1 MHTTTERHLRGPIL
15 CLCALATLFLTVV
28 PAGTYAR
35 ELANVPLVVGLD
47 HVPVAVGNL
56 DSAAD
61 LFRSLGFALKL
72 GRPHTNG
79 IRNQHVKFPDGTEI
93 ELITA
98 AEARDSMTAEYRQ
111 YLLNGDGPAFAGL
124 YAPSIEQVVE
134 RFSAAHVEY
143 SHDAGLLTFPQTN
156 ELHYLFIG
164 SRNLTPTDRPENF
177 AHQNTAESLIGI
189 WLASE
194 NPSAERH
201 MLELLGADISD
212 MQVHVPD
219 ETRCPVARF
228 PQGQVVLLP
237 RSRQQIPG
245 RRIVGATVRVRTL
258 SALQLILRANGM
270 KVPGVIQTRESRSIF
285 LPPGLT
291 HGLWLEFRE
300 LR

>member
-1 MHTTTERHLRGPIL
+1 MRGYIF
-15 CLCALATLFLTVV
+15 CFCALATLFLTVV
-28 PAGTYAR
+28 PAGAYAR
-35 ELANVPLVVGLD
+35 ELSNVPLVVGLD
-47 HVPVAVGNL
+47 HIPVAVGNL
-56 DSAAD
+56 DSTAD
-61 LFRSLGFALKL
+61 QFRSLGFALKQ
-72 GRPHTNG
+72 GRPHANG

-98 AEARDSMTAEYRQ
+98 AEARDSLTAEYRQ
-111 YLLNGDGPAFAGL
+111 HLLNGDGPAFAGL

-143 SHDAGLLTFPQTN
+143 SRDAEMLTFPQTN

-177 AHQNTAESLIGI
+177 AHQNTAESLIGV

-201 MLELLGADISD
+201 VLELLGADISD
-212 MQVHVPD
+212 MQVHVPY

-245 RRIVGATVRVRTL
+245 RRIVGATLRVREL
-258 SALQLILRANGM
+258 SALQRVLTANGM
-270 KVPGVIQTRESRSIF
+270 KVPVVIQTRESRSIF
-285 LPPGLT
+285 LPPELT